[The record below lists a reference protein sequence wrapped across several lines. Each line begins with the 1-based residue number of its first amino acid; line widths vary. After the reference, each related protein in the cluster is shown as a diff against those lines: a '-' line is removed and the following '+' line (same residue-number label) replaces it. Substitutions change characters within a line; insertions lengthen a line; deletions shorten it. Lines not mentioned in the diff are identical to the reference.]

1 MKSRTLRIIKKA
13 YHKGITL
20 VELLVALVLVS
31 LITLAALALYNSSSS
46 TYRTT
51 DANQELQDNAR
62 LVFDIFSQAIRQA
75 GLQDS
80 AQYAAF
86 QLQNQA
92 ALPPSH
98 VWDMARYDNQ
108 PALFGANNAKLTSTT
123 DYGADNSGGY
133 NNSDVFGVRYFGSS
147 SLSDVATPDGSI
159 INCKG
164 DKVAYPIISGDIGF
178 SLIQVATSSSGEPE
192 LKCTGKSNGPGA
204 SISEQPIVSG
214 VETLQIVYAVDTDA
228 GTTADSTPNRW
239 LNAEQVKNGAL
250 WSKVR
255 TVRIGMV
262 LRGTTG
268 SATGAPNSPAL
279 YPLGEDFSKVS
290 GAVPAGEAIFTPPN
304 DGRLRRAFT
313 FNIAIRN
320 NLEQ

>member
-1 MKSRTLRIIKKA
+1 MTSRTLHIVKKA

-31 LITLAALALYNSSSS
+31 LITLATLALYNSSSS

-86 QLQNQA
+86 QAQNQP
-92 ALPPSH
+92 ALAPSH

-108 PALFGANNAKLTSTT
+108 PALFGANDAKLTSTT
-123 DYGADNSGGY
+123 DYGADGSGGY
-133 NNSDVFGVRYFGSS
+133 NSSDVFGVRYFGSS
-147 SLSDVATPDGSI
+147 ILTDVATADGSI
-159 INCKG
+159 IDCKG
-164 DKVAYPIISGDIGF
+164 LKVPYPINSGDVGL
-178 SLIQVATSSSGEPE
+178 SLFQVVVGTSGEPE
-192 LKCTGKSNGPGA
+192 LRCTGKNADSGGT
-204 SISEQPIVSG
+204 SEQPIVSG
-214 VETLQIVYAVDTDA
+214 VETLQILYAVDTDA
-228 GTTADSTPNRW
+228 GATADSTPNRW
-239 LNAEQVKNGAL
+239 LNAKQVRDGGL

-262 LRGTTG
+262 LRGAAG
-268 SATGAPNSPAL
+268 SATGAPNESAL
-279 YPLGEDFSKVS
+279 YPLGKDFSTVS
-290 GAVPAGEAIFTPPN
+290 GAVPAGETIFTPPN
-304 DGRLRRAFT
+304 DSRLRRAFT